1 MSGLSGCDLR
11 PGQCGPPPLMGKTVK
26 KFAAA
31 LALAAAFAVAAP
43 ATAQPG
49 GDYRYQ
55 GGGYGGGYGLQLQG
69 LRVDQ
74 AKQQLASAG
83 YQAARNI
90 RYDGRQYDLWS
101 NSRSRNSCVG
111 FTSYKGTV
119 SDARSFS
126 DADCGVVSGG
136 GWGGRGIDASD
147 LQGMRVDDAK
157 RNLRDYGYSNTRNVR
172 LNGKQWDLWLD
183 GRGRDCIGFTSY
195 KGTISG
201 VQSFRGYECS
211 SNGTPGGGYW
221 IQPRDLEGLS
231 VDQAKRSLA
240 DAGFR
245 GARNIRIDGH
255 QWDLF
260 HDDNGRSD
268 LCVGFTSY
276 KGRVTEADDFSPRDC
291 R

>member
-1 MSGLSGCDLR
+1 M
-11 PGQCGPPPLMGKTVK
+11 K
-26 KFAAA
+26 KIAAAA
-31 LALAAAFAVAAP
+31 LAIAAAALAVAAP
-43 ATAQPG
+43 ASAQPG
-49 GDYRYQ
+49 GDYRHQ
-55 GGGYGGGYGLQLQG
+55 DGYGGGYNLQLQG
-69 LRVDQ
+69 LRVDS

-101 NSRSRNSCVG
+101 NGRGRNSCVG

-119 SDARSFS
+119 SDVRTFS
-126 DADCGVVSGG
+126 DSECGVVSGG
-136 GWGGRGIDASD
+136 GGWGGRGLDPSD
-147 LQGMRVDDAK
+147 LNGMRVDDAK

-172 LNGKQWDLWLD
+172 LSGQQWDLWLD
-183 GRGRDCIGFTSY
+183 SRGRDCIGFTSY
-195 KGTISG
+195 KGTISN
-201 VQSFRGYECS
+201 VQLFRGNECS
-211 SNGTPGGGYW
+211 GNGTPGGGYW

-245 GARNIRIDGH
+245 GARNARIDGQ

-260 HDDNGRSD
+260 YDDNGRAD
-268 LCVGFTSY
+268 RCVGFTSY

>member
-1 MSGLSGCDLR
+1 MV
-11 PGQCGPPPLMGKTVK
+11 MTVK
-26 KFAAA
+26 KIAAAA
-31 LALAAAFAVAAP
+31 LALAAALAMAAP

-69 LRVDQ
+69 LRVDS

-83 YQAARNI
+83 YHAARNI

-101 NSRSRNSCVG
+101 NGRGRNSCVG

-119 SDARSFS
+119 SDVRTFS
-126 DADCGVVSGG
+126 DSECGVVSGG
-136 GWGGRGIDASD
+136 GGGGWGGRGLDPSD
-147 LQGMRVDDAK
+147 LNGMRVDDAK

-183 GRGRDCIGFTSY
+183 NRGRDCIGFTSY
-195 KGTISG
+195 KGTVSAA
-201 VQSFRGYECS
+201 QPFRGNECS
-211 SNGTPGGGYW
+211 TNGTPGYGYS
-221 IQPRDLEGLS
+221 IDARDLQGLS

-245 GARNIRIDGH
+245 GARNIRIGGQ

-260 HDDNGRSD
+260 YDDNGRSD
-268 LCVGFTSY
+268 RCVGFTSY
-276 KGRVTEADDFSPRDC
+276 NGRVTDADDFSPRDC